1 MNKINYHSKFM
12 PKKIIKKLARSLGID
27 LKRYNVQTSEAAK
40 MQRLLAYHNIDLVF
54 DVGANIGQYA
64 KLLRE
69 LGYSGRIVSFEPLSS
84 AYSQLKA
91 VSEKDP
97 LWEIAPQAAI
107 GNQEGEIIINIAGN
121 SQSSSALP
129 MLDAHV
135 QSAPESAYSGSE
147 TVKLSRLDTLAKD
160 YIKSETKSIFLK
172 IDVQGLEKQVLEGAT
187 AILPLVKGIKLEL
200 SLVPLYEGQVLFKE
214 MIDIVEK
221 LGYELYG
228 IEPGFTAEKT
238 GRVLQMDGIFF
249 KPD

>member
-1 MNKINYHSKFM
+1 MI
-12 PKKIIKKLARSLGID
+12 KKTIKKLSRSLGVD

-40 MQRLLAYHNIDLVF
+40 MQRLLAYNNIDLVF

-84 AYSQLKA
+84 AYSRLKA

-97 LWEIAPQAAI
+97 LWEIAPQTAI

-147 TVKLSRLDTLAKD
+147 TVKLSRLDTIAKD

-214 MIDIVEK
+214 MIDIIEK

-238 GRVLQMDGIFF
+238 GRMLQMDGIFF

>member
-1 MNKINYHSKFM
+1 ML
-12 PKKIIKKLARSLGID
+12 KKTIKKLARSLGVD

-91 VSEKDP
+91 VSKKEP
-97 LWEIAPQAAI
+97 LWEIAPQTAI
-107 GNQEGEIIINIAGN
+107 GNQEGEIVINIAGN
-121 SQSSSALP
+121 SYSSSALP
-129 MLDAHV
+129 MLDAHLE
-135 QSAPESAYSGSE
+135 SAPESAYSGSE

-172 IDVQGLEKQVLEGAT
+172 IDVQGLEKQVIEGAT

-214 MIDIVEK
+214 MIDIIEK

>member
-1 MNKINYHSKFM
+1 M

>member
-1 MNKINYHSKFM
+1 MI
-12 PKKIIKKLARSLGID
+12 KKTIKKLSRSLGID
-27 LKRYNVQTSEAAK
+27 LKRYNIQTSEAAK

-54 DVGANIGQYA
+54 DVGSNIGQYA

-121 SQSSSALP
+121 SYSSSALP
-129 MLDAHV
+129 MLDAHLE
-135 QSAPESAYSGSE
+135 SAPESAYSGSE
-147 TVKLSRLDTLAKD
+147 TVKLSRLDTIAKD

-200 SLVPLYEGQVLFKE
+200 SLVPLYESQVLFKE
-214 MIDIVEK
+214 MIHIVEK

-238 GRVLQMDGIFF
+238 GRMLQMDGIFF

>member
-1 MNKINYHSKFM
+1 MI
-12 PKKIIKKLARSLGID
+12 KKTIKKLSRSLGID
-27 LKRYNVQTSEAAK
+27 LKRYNIQTSEAAK
-40 MQRLLAYHNIDLVF
+40 MQRLLAYNNIDLVF

-91 VSEKDP
+91 VSKKEP
-97 LWEIAPQAAI
+97 LWEIAPQTAI
-107 GNQEGEIIINIAGN
+107 GNQEGEITINIAGN
-121 SQSSSALP
+121 SYSSSALP
-129 MLDAHV
+129 MLDAHLE
-135 QSAPESAYSGSE
+135 SAPESAYSGSE
-147 TVKLSRLDTLAKD
+147 TVKLSRLDTIAKD
-160 YIKSETKSIFLK
+160 YIKCETKSIFLK
-172 IDVQGLEKQVLEGAT
+172 IDVQGLEKQVIEGAT

-214 MIDIVEK
+214 MIDIIEK

-238 GRVLQMDGIFF
+238 GRMLQMDGIFF

>member
-1 MNKINYHSKFM
+1 ML
-12 PKKIIKKLARSLGID
+12 KKTIKKLARSLGVD

-97 LWEIAPQAAI
+97 LWEIAPQTAI
-107 GNQEGEIIINIAGN
+107 GNQEGEIVINIAGN
-121 SQSSSALP
+121 SYSSSALP
-129 MLDAHV
+129 MLDAHLE
-135 QSAPESAYSGSE
+135 SAPESAYSGSE

-238 GRVLQMDGIFF
+238 GRMLQMDGIFF

>member
-1 MNKINYHSKFM
+1 
-12 PKKIIKKLARSLGID
+12 
-27 LKRYNVQTSEAAK
+27 
-40 MQRLLAYHNIDLVF
+40 LLAYHNIDLVF

-91 VSEKDP
+91 VSKKEP
-97 LWEIAPQAAI
+97 LWEIAPQTAI
-107 GNQEGEIIINIAGN
+107 GNQEGEITINIAGN

-129 MLDAHV
+129 MLDAHLE
-135 QSAPESAYSGSE
+135 SAPESAYSGSE
-147 TVKLSRLDTLAKD
+147 TVKLSRLDTIAKD

-172 IDVQGLEKQVLEGAT
+172 IDVQGLEKQVIEGAT

-214 MIDIVEK
+214 MIDIIEK

-238 GRVLQMDGIFF
+238 GRMLQMDGIFF

>member
-1 MNKINYHSKFM
+1 M
-12 PKKIIKKLARSLGID
+12 PKKTIKKLSRSLGVD

-40 MQRLLAYHNIDLVF
+40 MQRLLAYNNIDLVF

-91 VSEKDP
+91 VSKKEP
-97 LWEIAPQAAI
+97 LWEIAPQTAI
-107 GNQEGEIIINIAGN
+107 GNQEGEITINIAGN
-121 SQSSSALP
+121 SYSSSALP
-129 MLDAHV
+129 MLDAHLE
-135 QSAPESAYSGSE
+135 SAPESAYSGSE
-147 TVKLSRLDTLAKD
+147 TVKLSRLDTIAKD

-172 IDVQGLEKQVLEGAT
+172 IDVQGLEKQVIEGAT

-214 MIDIVEK
+214 MIDIIEK

-238 GRVLQMDGIFF
+238 GRMLQMDGIFF

>member
-1 MNKINYHSKFM
+1 ML
-12 PKKIIKKLARSLGID
+12 KKTIKKLSRSLGID

-91 VSEKDP
+91 VSKKDP
-97 LWEIAPQAAI
+97 LWEIAPQTAI
-107 GNQEGEIIINIAGN
+107 GNQEGEITINIAGN

-129 MLDAHV
+129 MLDAHLE
-135 QSAPESAYSGSE
+135 SAPESAYSGSE

-214 MIDIVEK
+214 MIDIIEK

-238 GRVLQMDGIFF
+238 GRMLQMDGIFF

>member
-1 MNKINYHSKFM
+1 MF
-12 PKKIIKKLARSLGID
+12 KKIIKKLSRSLGID
-27 LKRYNVQTSEAAK
+27 LKRYNVQTSEAAR
-40 MQRLLAYHNIDLVF
+40 MQQLLDYHKIDLVL
-54 DVGANIGQYA
+54 DVGANVGQYA
-64 KLLRE
+64 KSLRD

-84 AYSQLKA
+84 AYSQLKTA
-91 VSEKDP
+91 SKKDL
-97 LWEIAPQAAI
+97 LWEIAPQTAI

-200 SLVPLYEGQVLFKE
+200 SLVPLYSLRRSSPV
-214 MIDIVEK
+214 
-221 LGYELYG
+221 
-228 IEPGFTAEKT
+228 
-238 GRVLQMDGIFF
+238 
-249 KPD
+249 

>member
-1 MNKINYHSKFM
+1 MI
-12 PKKIIKKLARSLGID
+12 KKTIKKLSRSLGID
-27 LKRYNVQTSEAAK
+27 LKRYNIQTSEAAK

-129 MLDAHV
+129 MLDAHLE
-135 QSAPESAYSGSE
+135 SAPESAYSGSE

-214 MIDIVEK
+214 MIDIIEK

-238 GRVLQMDGIFF
+238 GRMLQMDGIFF

>member
-1 MNKINYHSKFM
+1 MI
-12 PKKIIKKLARSLGID
+12 KKTIKKLSRSLGID

-69 LGYSGRIVSFEPLSS
+69 LGYSGRIVSFEPLLS

-91 VSEKDP
+91 VSKKDP
-97 LWEIAPQAAI
+97 LWEIAPQTAI
-107 GNQEGEIIINIAGN
+107 GNQEGEITINIAGN

-129 MLDAHV
+129 MLDAHLE
-135 QSAPESAYSGSE
+135 SAPESAYSGSE

-238 GRVLQMDGIFF
+238 GRMLQMDGIFF

>member
-1 MNKINYHSKFM
+1 MI
-12 PKKIIKKLARSLGID
+12 KKTIKKLSRSLGID
-27 LKRYNVQTSEAAK
+27 LKRYNIQTSEAAK

-97 LWEIAPQAAI
+97 LWEIAPQTAI
-107 GNQEGEIIINIAGN
+107 GNQEGEITINIAGN

-129 MLDAHV
+129 MLDAHLE
-135 QSAPESAYSGSE
+135 SAPKSAYSGSE
-147 TVKLSRLDTLAKD
+147 TVKLSRLDTIAKD

-214 MIDIVEK
+214 MIDIIEK

-238 GRVLQMDGIFF
+238 GRMLQMDGIFF

>member
-1 MNKINYHSKFM
+1 MI
-12 PKKIIKKLARSLGID
+12 KKTIKKLSRSLGID
-27 LKRYNVQTSEAAK
+27 LKRYNIQTSEAAK

-97 LWEIAPQAAI
+97 LWEIAPQTAI

-121 SQSSSALP
+121 SYSSSALP
-129 MLDAHV
+129 MLDAHLE
-135 QSAPESAYSGSE
+135 SAPESAYSGSE

-214 MIDIVEK
+214 MIDIIEK

-238 GRVLQMDGIFF
+238 GRMLQMDGIFF

>member
-1 MNKINYHSKFM
+1 ML
-12 PKKIIKKLARSLGID
+12 KKTIKKLARSLGVD

-97 LWEIAPQAAI
+97 LWEIAPQTAI
-107 GNQEGEIIINIAGN
+107 GNQEGEIVINIAGN
-121 SQSSSALP
+121 SYSSSALP
-129 MLDAHV
+129 MLDAHLE
-135 QSAPESAYSGSE
+135 SAPESAYSGSE

-214 MIDIVEK
+214 MIDIIEK

-238 GRVLQMDGIFF
+238 GRMLQMDGIFF

>member
-1 MNKINYHSKFM
+1 ML
-12 PKKIIKKLARSLGID
+12 KKIVKKLSRSLGVD

-91 VSEKDP
+91 VSKKEP
-97 LWEIAPQAAI
+97 LWEIAPQTAI
-107 GNQEGEIIINIAGN
+107 GNQEGEITINIAGN

-129 MLDAHV
+129 MLDAHLE
-135 QSAPESAYSGSE
+135 SAPESAYSGSE

-172 IDVQGLEKQVLEGAT
+172 IDVQGLEKQVIEGAT

-238 GRVLQMDGIFF
+238 GRMLQMDGIFF

>member
-1 MNKINYHSKFM
+1 ML
-12 PKKIIKKLARSLGID
+12 KKTIKKLSRSLGID
-27 LKRYNVQTSEAAK
+27 LKKYNVQTSEAAK

-91 VSEKDP
+91 VSRKDP
-97 LWEIAPQAAI
+97 LWEIAPQTAI

-121 SQSSSALP
+121 SYSSSALP
-129 MLDAHV
+129 MLDAHLE
-135 QSAPESAYSGSE
+135 SAPESAYSGSE
-147 TVKLSRLDTLAKD
+147 TVKLSRLDTIAKD

-200 SLVPLYEGQVLFKE
+200 SLVPLYEGQVLFQE

-238 GRVLQMDGIFF
+238 GRMLQMDGIFF

>member
-1 MNKINYHSKFM
+1 ML
-12 PKKIIKKLARSLGID
+12 KKTIKKLSRSLGVD

-91 VSEKDP
+91 VSKKDP
-97 LWEIAPQAAI
+97 LWEIAPQTAI

-121 SQSSSALP
+121 SYSSSALP
-129 MLDAHV
+129 MLDAHLE
-135 QSAPESAYSGSE
+135 SAPESAYSGSE
-147 TVKLSRLDTLAKD
+147 TVKLSRLDTIAKD

-172 IDVQGLEKQVLEGAT
+172 IDVQGLEKQVIEGAT
-187 AILPLVKGIKLEL
+187 AIMPLVKGIKLEL

-238 GRVLQMDGIFF
+238 GRMLQMDGIFF
-249 KPD
+249 KQD

>member
-1 MNKINYHSKFM
+1 MI
-12 PKKIIKKLARSLGID
+12 KKTIKKLSRSLGVD

-40 MQRLLAYHNIDLVF
+40 MQRLLAYNNIDLVF

-84 AYSQLKA
+84 AYSRLKA

-129 MLDAHV
+129 MLDAHLE
-135 QSAPESAYSGSE
+135 SAPESAYSGSE

-214 MIDIVEK
+214 MIDIIEK

-238 GRVLQMDGIFF
+238 GRMLQMDGIFF

>member
-1 MNKINYHSKFM
+1 ML
-12 PKKIIKKLARSLGID
+12 KKTIKKLARSLGVD

-91 VSEKDP
+91 VSKKEP
-97 LWEIAPQAAI
+97 LWEIAPQTAI
-107 GNQEGEIIINIAGN
+107 GNQEGEIVINIAGN
-121 SQSSSALP
+121 SYSSSALP
-129 MLDAHV
+129 MLDAHLE
-135 QSAPESAYSGSE
+135 SAPESAYSGSE
-147 TVKLSRLDTLAKD
+147 TVKLSRLDTIAKD

-172 IDVQGLEKQVLEGAT
+172 IDVQGLEKQVIEGAT

-238 GRVLQMDGIFF
+238 GRMLQMDGIFF

>member
-1 MNKINYHSKFM
+1 MI
-12 PKKIIKKLARSLGID
+12 KKTIKKLSRSLGID
-27 LKRYNVQTSEAAK
+27 LKRYNIQTSEAAK

-91 VSEKDP
+91 VSKKDP

-107 GNQEGEIIINIAGN
+107 GNQEGEIVINIAGN
-121 SQSSSALP
+121 SYSSSALP
-129 MLDAHV
+129 MLDAHLE
-135 QSAPESAYSGSE
+135 SAPESAYSGSE
-147 TVKLSRLDTLAKD
+147 TVKLSRLDTIAKD

-172 IDVQGLEKQVLEGAT
+172 IDVQGLEKQVIEGAT

-238 GRVLQMDGIFF
+238 GRMLQMDGIFF

>member
-1 MNKINYHSKFM
+1 MI
-12 PKKIIKKLARSLGID
+12 KKTIKKLSRSLGID
-27 LKRYNVQTSEAAK
+27 LKRYNIQTSEAAK
-40 MQRLLAYHNIDLVF
+40 MQRLLAYNNIDLVF

-84 AYSQLKA
+84 AYSRLKA

-129 MLDAHV
+129 MLDAHLE
-135 QSAPESAYSGSE
+135 SAPESAYSGSE
-147 TVKLSRLDTLAKD
+147 TVKLSRLDTLAKN

-200 SLVPLYEGQVLFKE
+200 SLVPLYEGQVLFQE

-238 GRVLQMDGIFF
+238 GRMLQMDGIFF

>member
-1 MNKINYHSKFM
+1 ML
-12 PKKIIKKLARSLGID
+12 KKTIKKLARSLGVD

-91 VSEKDP
+91 VSKKEP
-97 LWEIAPQAAI
+97 LWEIAPQTAI

-121 SQSSSALP
+121 SYSSSALP
-129 MLDAHV
+129 MLDAHLE
-135 QSAPESAYSGSE
+135 SAPESAYSGSE

-172 IDVQGLEKQVLEGAT
+172 IDVQGLEKQVIEGAT

-214 MIDIVEK
+214 MIDIIEK

-238 GRVLQMDGIFF
+238 GRMLQMDGIFF

>member
-1 MNKINYHSKFM
+1 ML
-12 PKKIIKKLARSLGID
+12 KKTIKKLARSLGVD

-91 VSEKDP
+91 VSKKEP
-97 LWEIAPQAAI
+97 LWEIAPQTAI
-107 GNQEGEIIINIAGN
+107 GNQEGEIVINIAGN
-121 SQSSSALP
+121 SYSSSALP
-129 MLDAHV
+129 MLDAHLE
-135 QSAPESAYSGSE
+135 SAPESAYSGSE
-147 TVKLSRLDTLAKD
+147 TVKLSRLDTIAKD

-238 GRVLQMDGIFF
+238 GRMLQMDGIFF

>member
-1 MNKINYHSKFM
+1 MF
-12 PKKIIKKLARSLGID
+12 KKIIKKLSRSLGID
-27 LKRYNVQTSEAAK
+27 LKRYNIQTSEAAK

-97 LWEIAPQAAI
+97 LWEIAPQTAI

-121 SQSSSALP
+121 SYSSSALP
-129 MLDAHV
+129 MLDAHLE
-135 QSAPESAYSGSE
+135 SAPESAYSGSE

-238 GRVLQMDGIFF
+238 GRMLQMDGIFF

>member
-1 MNKINYHSKFM
+1 M
-12 PKKIIKKLARSLGID
+12 PKKTIKKLSRSLGID
-27 LKRYNVQTSEAAK
+27 LKRYNIQTSEAAK

-121 SQSSSALP
+121 SYSSSALP
-129 MLDAHV
+129 MLDAHLE
-135 QSAPESAYSGSE
+135 SAPESAYSGSE
-147 TVKLSRLDTLAKD
+147 TVKLSRLDTIAKD

-238 GRVLQMDGIFF
+238 GRMLQMDGIFF

>member
-1 MNKINYHSKFM
+1 ML
-12 PKKIIKKLARSLGID
+12 KKTIKKLSRSLGID
-27 LKRYNVQTSEAAK
+27 LKRYNIQTSEAAK

-97 LWEIAPQAAI
+97 LWEIAPQTAI

-129 MLDAHV
+129 MLDAHLE
-135 QSAPESAYSGSE
+135 SAPESAYSGSE

-214 MIDIVEK
+214 MIDIIEK

-238 GRVLQMDGIFF
+238 GRMLQMDGIFF

>member
-1 MNKINYHSKFM
+1 ML
-12 PKKIIKKLARSLGID
+12 KKIVKKLSRSLGID
-27 LKRYNVQTSEAAK
+27 LKRYNIQTSEAAK

-97 LWEIAPQAAI
+97 LWEIAPQTAI

-129 MLDAHV
+129 MLDAHLE
-135 QSAPESAYSGSE
+135 SAPESAYSGSE

-238 GRVLQMDGIFF
+238 GRMLQMDGIFF

>member
-1 MNKINYHSKFM
+1 
-12 PKKIIKKLARSLGID
+12 
-27 LKRYNVQTSEAAK
+27 
-40 MQRLLAYHNIDLVF
+40 
-54 DVGANIGQYA
+54 
-64 KLLRE
+64 
-69 LGYSGRIVSFEPLSS
+69 LGYPGRIVSFEPLSS
-84 AYSQLKA
+84 AYSQLKTA
-91 VSEKDP
+91 SKKDP
-97 LWEIAPQAAI
+97 LWEIAPQTAI

-121 SQSSSALP
+121 SYSSSALP
-129 MLDAHV
+129 MLDAHLE
-135 QSAPESAYSGSE
+135 SAPESAYSGSE

-187 AILPLVKGIKLEL
+187 AILPSIKGIKLEL

-238 GRVLQMDGIFF
+238 GRMLQMDGIFF

>member
-1 MNKINYHSKFM
+1 MI
-12 PKKIIKKLARSLGID
+12 KKTIKKLSRSLGVD

-40 MQRLLAYHNIDLVF
+40 MQRLLAYNNIDLVF

-121 SQSSSALP
+121 SYSSSALP
-129 MLDAHV
+129 MLDAHLE
-135 QSAPESAYSGSE
+135 SAPESAYSGSE
-147 TVKLSRLDTLAKD
+147 TVKLSRLDTIAKD

-238 GRVLQMDGIFF
+238 GRMLQMDGIFF

>member
-1 MNKINYHSKFM
+1 
-12 PKKIIKKLARSLGID
+12 
-27 LKRYNVQTSEAAK
+27 RYNVQTSEAAK

-91 VSEKDP
+91 VSKKEP
-97 LWEIAPQAAI
+97 LWEIAPQTAI
-107 GNQEGEIIINIAGN
+107 GNQEGEITINIAGN

-129 MLDAHV
+129 MLDAHLE
-135 QSAPESAYSGSE
+135 SAPESAYSGSE
-147 TVKLSRLDTLAKD
+147 TVKLSRLDTIAKD

-172 IDVQGLEKQVLEGAT
+172 IDVQGLEKQVIEGAT

-214 MIDIVEK
+214 MIDIIEK

-238 GRVLQMDGIFF
+238 GRMLQMDGIFF